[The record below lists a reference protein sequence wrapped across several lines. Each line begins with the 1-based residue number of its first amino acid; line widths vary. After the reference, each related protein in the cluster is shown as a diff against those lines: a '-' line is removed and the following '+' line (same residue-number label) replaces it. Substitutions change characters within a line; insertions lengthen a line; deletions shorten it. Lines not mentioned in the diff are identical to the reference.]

1 MSIYL
6 TGKLVRLRAVNRRCG
21 NYFEWENNTDIWLIS
36 TTLAPFSKDEIIRY
50 VKTANR
56 DIFAMRQLRLMI
68 ETNDNQAVTI
78 GSVDLFDFDPQHQ
91 RAGVGILIAADE
103 NRRKG
108 YASEALKLLIN
119 YSFDVL
125 LLKQLYCTIP
135 ADNESSIKL
144 FESLGFV
151 TCGRK
156 RQWLRTK
163 TGWIDEILMQ
173 LINPTELKGG
183 ALSKALH

>member
-1 MSIYL
+1 MSISL
-6 TGKLVRLRAVNRRCG
+6 TGKSIRLRAVEPEDAEII
-21 NYFEWENNTDIWLIS
+21 FEWENNTEVWLIS

-68 ETNDNQAVTI
+68 ETNDNQAITV
-78 GSVDLFDFDPQHQ
+78 GSIDLYDFDPQHQ

-108 YASEALKLLIN
+108 YASEALKLLVR
-119 YSFDVL
+119 YSFDIL

-135 ADNESSIKL
+135 TDNEPSIKL

-151 TCGRK
+151 SCGLK
-156 RQWLRTK
+156 HQWLRTK
-163 TGWIDEILMQ
+163 TGWIDQISMQ
-173 LINPTELKGG
+173 LINSSL
-183 ALSKALH
+183 